1 VPLFATVP
9 DQKLP
14 RPKFDVEP
22 YPLSRLNNYYRIVPV
37 KNFSSLTVTWALP
50 PITEQVHSKP
60 FRYVS
65 HLLGHESE
73 GSLLSLLKNKGWAD
87 QLMAGESRSHSDFA
101 CFDVT
106 IELTDEADAHVDEI
120 IGLIF
125 AYIRLIAAEPEPQR
139 WVFDEMR
146 DLASVSFRFRD
157 VVEPSSL
164 VMALAASLPVGVH
177 FASTVPAEAWRAAG
191 AAPFSVSTHTV
202 DEARAARAAGAAWV
216 LLSPIWRSP
225 SKPGDTRPPLGVGV
239 LGAVD
244 GAVALGGVDAARVGA
259 CRAAGAAGVA
269 GMGGLFGAPNVG
281 AAVSAWRAAWR
292 GRDQKV

>member
-1 VPLFATVP
+1 MIVAITQGGPRLPENIRAALDAGADRVLVREAT
-9 DQKLP
+9 LP
-14 RPKFDVEP
+14 EGLDAVALA
-22 YPLSRLNNYYRIVPV
+22 YPSRIVLHTRMPG
-37 KNFSSLTVTWALP
+37 AL
-50 PITEQVHSKP
+50 
-60 FRYVS
+60 
-65 HLLGHESE
+65 
-73 GSLLSLLKNKGWAD
+73 
-87 QLMAGESRSHSDFA
+87 
-101 CFDVT
+101 
-106 IELTDEADAHVDEI
+106 
-120 IGLIF
+120 
-125 AYIRLIAAEPEPQR
+125 
-139 WVFDEMR
+139 
-146 DLASVSFRFRD
+146 
-157 VVEPSSL
+157 
-164 VMALAASLPVGVH
+164 ALAASLPVGVH